1 MVAPIVVATMKTKTE
16 GKNRGTFALLETV
29 APNLFRH
36 RENQSYWGVRKIA
49 GKRFIHAFETADR
62 KTADGKLAE
71 WLGDLQKVD
80 PGNRDLTLHMLL
92 VKYTSARSDIA
103 HSTKVGE
110 SGRIARFRE
119 LFPRPMDTLVARV
132 LNSDIA
138 TWVGLVGKGKRPS
151 TRNQFRAFARALF
164 DFAVSDTV
172 IAKNPFDPKI
182 IRKAKKEPII
192 RLIPSP
198 DEFEKIIAEI
208 RQPNWKV
215 ENGKHGGQ
223 RPMYQHDSADFAEY
237 LGGAGIGQAEA
248 VGLDW
253 EDIDDER
260 DVIHY
265 RRKKTQRAFNTP
277 IFPWLKPL
285 LNKLRAD
292 AGPNARGPV
301 FKVKNVKNALRGATQ
316 RLGLPHFTQRNL
328 RAMRI
333 KRLWEQGVDVKVIAQ
348 WQGHSDGGKLIMT
361 TYTEVFG
368 SNTESYERAQLAKAA
383 AAEAAMSRPKP
394 LTKRP
399 LDSWINSSSR
409 GGFPRPRRE

>member
-1 MVAPIVVATMKTKTE
+1 MKTESQVQKP
-16 GKNRGTFALLETV
+16 RGTRELLENV
-29 APNLFRH
+29 SPNLYRH
-36 RENQSYWGVRKIA
+36 RENGSYYGIKKIA
-49 GKRFIHAFETADR
+49 GKIKSHALNTADR
-62 KTADGKLAE
+62 KTADGKLRTWLDGLAE
-71 WLGDLQKVD
+71 TD
-80 PGNRDLTLHMLL
+80 PGNSDMTLASLL
-92 VKYTSARSDIA
+92 EKYGASRSDIA
-103 HSTKVGE
+103 HSTKIGE
-110 SGRIARFRE
+110 AGRIAKFRL
-119 LFPRPMDTLVARV
+119 LFPRPMDTLVVRV
-132 LNSDIA
+132 RNSDLA
-138 TWVGLVGKGKRPS
+138 AWLGQVGAKKRAS

-164 DFAVSDTV
+164 DFAVADKV

-208 RQPNWKV
+208 RQPSWKL
-215 ENGKHGGQ
+215 EKGRHGGQ

-237 LGGAGIGQAEA
+237 LGRAGIGQAEA

-260 DVIHY
+260 EVIHY

-285 LNKLRAD
+285 LKKLRAA

-301 FKVKNVKNALRGATQ
+301 FKVKNVKNALRGAIQ
-316 RLGLPHFTQRNL
+316 RLGFPHFTQRNL

-368 SNTESYERAQLAKAA
+368 SNAESYERAQLAKAA
-383 AAEAAMSRPKP
+383 AAEAAMSQPKR
-394 LTKRP
+394 LQKAA
-399 LDSWINSSSR
+399 
-409 GGFPRPRRE
+409 

>member
-1 MVAPIVVATMKTKTE
+1 MKTIGFK
-16 GKNRGTFALLETV
+16 KRRGTFAFLETV

-36 RENQSYWGVRKIA
+36 RENQSYWGVKKMN
-49 GKRFIHAFETADR
+49 GKRTVHALETTDR

-71 WLGDLQKVD
+71 WLGDLKKVD
-80 PGNRDLTLHMLL
+80 PGNRDMTLAMLL
-92 VKYTSARSDIA
+92 EKYELARTDLA

-110 SGRIARFRE
+110 SGRIAKFRE

-208 RQPNWKV
+208 RRPNWKV
-215 ENGKHGGQ
+215 EKGKHGGQ
-223 RPMYQHDSADFAEY
+223 RPTTQDDSADFAEF
-237 LGGAGIGQAEA
+237 LGRAGIGQAEA
-248 VGLDW
+248 VGLNW
-253 EDIDDER
+253 EDIDEQR

-265 RRKKTQRAFNTP
+265 RRKKTGRDFSTP

-285 LNKLRAD
+285 LKRLRKA
-292 AGPNARGPV
+292 AGPNPRGPV
-301 FKVKNVKNALRGATQ
+301 FKVKNVKKALRGATQ

-333 KRLWEQGVDVKVIAQ
+333 KRLWEQGVDVKVIAT
-348 WQGHSDGGKLIMT
+348 WQGHSDGGKLIMG

-368 SNTESYERAQLAKAA
+368 SNAESYERVQLAKAA
-383 AAEAAMSRPKP
+383 AEEAAMARTGRLK
-394 LTKRP
+394 KAA
-399 LDSWINSSSR
+399 
-409 GGFPRPRRE
+409 

>member
-1 MVAPIVVATMKTKTE
+1 MKTESQVQKP
-16 GKNRGTFALLETV
+16 RGTRELLENV
-29 APNLFRH
+29 SPNLYRH
-36 RENQSYWGVRKIA
+36 RENGSYYGIKKIA
-49 GKRFIHAFETADR
+49 GKIKSHALNTADR
-62 KTADGKLAE
+62 KTADGKLRTWLDGLAE
-71 WLGDLQKVD
+71 TDPNNSDMTLGS
-80 PGNRDLTLHMLL
+80 LL
-92 VKYTSARSDIA
+92 EKYAASRTDIA

-110 SGRIARFRE
+110 AGRIAKFRL
-119 LFPRPMDTLVARV
+119 LFPRPMDSLVARV
-132 LNSDIA
+132 RNSEIA
-138 TWVGLVGKGKRPS
+138 AWIGQVGTAKRAS

-164 DFAVSDTV
+164 DFAVADAV

-192 RLIPSP
+192 RRIPSP
-198 DEFEKIIAEI
+198 DEFEKIVAEI

-237 LGGAGIGQAEA
+237 LGRAGIGQAEA

-253 EDIDDER
+253 EDIDEER

-285 LNKLRAD
+285 LKKLRAA

-368 SNTESYERAQLAKAA
+368 SNAESYERAQLAKAA
-383 AAEAAMSRPKP
+383 AAEAAMSRTKP
-394 LTKRP
+394 LKMAA
-399 LDSWINSSSR
+399 
-409 GGFPRPRRE
+409 

>member
-1 MVAPIVVATMKTKTE
+1 MKTKTE
-16 GKNRGTFALLETV
+16 GKNRGTFALLENV

-36 RENQSYWGVRKIA
+36 RENQSYWGVRKLD
-49 GKRFIHAFETADR
+49 GKRFVHALETADR

-71 WLGDLQKVD
+71 WLGDLKKVD
-80 PGNRDLTLHMLL
+80 PGNRDMTLAMLL
-92 VKYTSARSDIA
+92 EKYESARTEIA
-103 HSTKVGE
+103 DSTRVGE
-110 SGRIARFRE
+110 SGRIAKFRE
-119 LFPRPMDTLVARV
+119 LFPRPMETLVARV

-138 TWVGLVGKGKRPS
+138 TWVSLVGQGKRSS

-198 DEFEKIIAEI
+198 QEFEKIVAEI
-208 RQPNWKV
+208 RQPSWRLEK
-215 ENGKHGGQ
+215 GRHGGQ
-223 RPMYQHDSADFAEY
+223 RPACQHDSADFAEF
-237 LGGAGIGQAEA
+237 LGRAGIGQAEA
-248 VGLDW
+248 VGLNW
-253 EDIDDER
+253 EDIDCARE
-260 DVIHY
+260 VIHY
-265 RRKKTQRAFNTP
+265 RRKKTQRAFSTP

-285 LNKLRAD
+285 LEKLRVE
-292 AGPNARGPV
+292 AGSNPRGPV
-301 FKVKNVKNALRGATQ
+301 FKIKNVKNALRGATQ

-333 KRLWEQGVDVKVIAQ
+333 KRLWEQGGVVKVIAQ
-348 WQGHSDGGKLIMT
+348 WQGHSDGGKLILT

-383 AAEAAMSRPKP
+383 AAEAALFRPV
-394 LTKRP
+394 
-399 LDSWINSSSR
+399 
-409 GGFPRPRRE
+409 RRKKAA

>member
-1 MVAPIVVATMKTKTE
+1 MLLSTMKTKIE
-16 GKNRGTFALLETV
+16 GKNRGSFALLENV
-29 APNLFRH
+29 SPNLFRH
-36 RENQSYWGVRKIA
+36 RENQSYWGVKKVNGRRA
-49 GKRFIHAFETADR
+49 VHALETADR

-71 WLGDLQKVD
+71 WLGDLKKVD
-80 PGNRDLTLHMLL
+80 PGNRDMTLAMLL
-92 VKYTSARSDIA
+92 EKYEAARTDLS
-103 HSTKVGE
+103 HSTLVGE
-110 SGRIARFRE
+110 RGRIAKFRA

-138 TWVGLVGKGKRPS
+138 AWVGAVGKGKRPS

-198 DEFEKIIAEI
+198 GEFEKIIAEI
-208 RQPNWKV
+208 RQPSWKV
-215 ENGKHGGQ
+215 EKGKHGGH
-223 RPMYQHDSADFAEY
+223 RPGCQHDSANFAEF
-237 LGGAGIGQAEA
+237 LGRAGIGQAEA
-248 VGLDW
+248 VGLNW
-253 EDIDDER
+253 EDIDEER
-260 DVIHY
+260 EVIHY
-265 RRKKTQRAFNTP
+265 RRKKTKRAFSTP
-277 IFPWLKPL
+277 IFPWIKPL
-285 LNKLRAD
+285 LAQLRTD
-292 AGPNARGPV
+292 AEPNPRGPV
-301 FKVKNVKNALRGATQ
+301 FKVKNVKNALGGATE

-368 SNTESYERAQLAKAA
+368 SNAESYERAQLAKAA
-383 AAEAAMSRPKP
+383 AAEAAISHDEP
-394 LTKRP
+394 LKKVA
-399 LDSWINSSSR
+399 
-409 GGFPRPRRE
+409 

>member
-1 MVAPIVVATMKTKTE
+1 MKTKSD

-36 RENQSYWGVRKIA
+36 RENQSYWGVKKIG
-49 GKRFIHAFETADR
+49 GKRTVHALETTDR

-71 WLGDLQKVD
+71 WLTDLKKVD
-80 PGNRDLTLHMLL
+80 PANRDMTLAKLL
-92 VKYTSARSDIA
+92 EKYEAARTEIA
-103 HSTKVGE
+103 PSTRVGE
-110 SGRIARFRE
+110 SGRIAKFRE
-119 LFPRPMDTLVARV
+119 LFPRPMETLVARV
-132 LNSDIA
+132 FNSDIA

-182 IRKAKKEPII
+182 IRKAKREPII

-198 DEFEKIIAEI
+198 EEFEKIIAEI
-208 RQPNWKV
+208 RKPSWKV
-215 ENGKHGGQ
+215 KEGKHGGQ
-223 RPMYQHDSADFAEY
+223 RPMTQDESADFAEF
-237 LGGAGIGQAEA
+237 LGRAGIGQAEA
-248 VGLDW
+248 VGLNW
-253 EDIDDER
+253 EDIDEKR

-265 RRKKTQRAFNTP
+265 RRKKTGRDFSTP

-285 LNKLRAD
+285 LKRLRKE
-292 AGPNARGPV
+292 AGPNPRGPV
-301 FKVKNVKNALRGATQ
+301 FKVKNVKKALRGATQ
-316 RLGLPHFTQRNL
+316 RLELPNFTQRNL

-368 SNTESYERAQLAKAA
+368 SNAESYERAQLAKAA
-383 AAEAAMSRPKP
+383 AAEAAMARTGRLK
-394 LTKRP
+394 KAA
-399 LDSWINSSSR
+399 
-409 GGFPRPRRE
+409 

>member
-1 MVAPIVVATMKTKTE
+1 MKTESQVQKP
-16 GKNRGTFALLETV
+16 RGTRELLENV
-29 APNLFRH
+29 SPNLYRH
-36 RENQSYWGVRKIA
+36 RENGSYYGIKKIA
-49 GKRFIHAFETADR
+49 GKIKSHALNTADR
-62 KTADGKLAE
+62 KTADGKLRTWLDGLAE
-71 WLGDLQKVD
+71 TDPNNSDMTLGS
-80 PGNRDLTLHMLL
+80 LL
-92 VKYTSARSDIA
+92 EKYAASRTDIA

-110 SGRIARFRE
+110 AGRIAKFRL
-119 LFPRPMDTLVARV
+119 LFPRPMDSLVARV
-132 LNSDIA
+132 RNSEIA
-138 TWVGLVGKGKRPS
+138 AWIGQVGTAKRAS

-164 DFAVSDTV
+164 DFAVADAV

-192 RLIPSP
+192 RRIPSP
-198 DEFEKIIAEI
+198 DEFEKIVAEI

-237 LGGAGIGQAEA
+237 LGRAGIGQAEA

-253 EDIDDER
+253 EDIDEER

-285 LNKLRAD
+285 LKKLRAA

-368 SNTESYERAQLAKAA
+368 SNAESYERAQLAKAA
-383 AAEAAMSRPKP
+383 AAEAAMSQPKR
-394 LTKRP
+394 LKKAA
-399 LDSWINSSSR
+399 
-409 GGFPRPRRE
+409 

>member
-1 MVAPIVVATMKTKTE
+1 MVAPTLGRMK
-16 GKNRGTFALLETV
+16 NNAVRGTRELIDRV

-36 RENQSYWGVRKIA
+36 RENGSYYGMKKLA
-49 GKRFIHAFETADR
+49 GRRVITALETADR
-62 KTADGKLAE
+62 KTADGKLAD
-71 WLGDLQKVD
+71 WLGDLKKVD
-80 PGNRDLTLHMLL
+80 PGNRNMTLAMLL
-92 VKYTSARSDIA
+92 EKYEAARTDIA
-103 HSTKVGE
+103 HSTRVGE
-110 SGRIARFRE
+110 SGRITKFRE

-138 TWVGLVGKGKRPS
+138 AWVGLVGKGKRPS

-198 DEFEKIIAEI
+198 EEFEKIIAEI
-208 RQPNWKV
+208 RLPRWKV
-215 ENGKHGGQ
+215 KKGQHGGQ
-223 RPMYQHDSADFAEY
+223 RPMPQDASADFAEF
-237 LGGAGIGQAEA
+237 LGRAGIGQAEA
-248 VGLDW
+248 VGLNW
-253 EDIDDER
+253 EDIDEKR

-265 RRKKTQRAFNTP
+265 RRKKTGRDFNTP

-285 LNKLRAD
+285 LTRLRKA
-292 AGPNARGPV
+292 AGPNPRGPV
-301 FKVKNVKNALRGATQ
+301 FKVMNVKKALRGATQ
-316 RLGLPHFTQRNL
+316 RLGLPNFTQRNL

-368 SNTESYERAQLAKAA
+368 SNAESYERAQLAKAA
-383 AAEAAMSRPKP
+383 AAEAAMARTGRLK
-394 LTKRP
+394 KAA
-399 LDSWINSSSR
+399 
-409 GGFPRPRRE
+409 

>member
-1 MVAPIVVATMKTKTE
+1 MKTAGTSE
-16 GKNRGTFALLETV
+16 QRGTFAFLENV
-29 APNLFRH
+29 ALNLFRH
-36 RENQSYWGVRKIA
+36 RENDSYWGIKKTN
-49 GKRFIHAFETADR
+49 GKRTVHALGTTDR
-62 KTADGKLAE
+62 KTANGKLAD

-80 PGNRDLTLHMLL
+80 PSNRDMTLAQLL
-92 VKYTSARSDIA
+92 EKYEAARTEIA
-103 HSTKVGE
+103 LSTRVGE
-110 SGRIARFRE
+110 KGRTAKFRK

-138 TWVGLVGKGKRPS
+138 TWVGLVGKGKRAS

-198 DEFEKIIAEI
+198 EEFEQIIAEI
-208 RQPNWKV
+208 RKPRWKTR
-215 ENGKHGGQ
+215 EGKHGGPRRVIQ
-223 RPMYQHDSADFAEY
+223 DESADFAEY
-237 LGGAGIGQAEA
+237 LGRAGIGQAEA
-248 VGLDW
+248 VALNW
-253 EDIDDER
+253 EDIDERR

-265 RRKKTQRAFNTP
+265 RRKKTGRDFSTP
-277 IFPWLKPL
+277 IFPWLNPL
-285 LNKLRAD
+285 LKRLRAK
-292 AGPNARGPV
+292 AGPKPRGPV
-301 FKVKNVKNALRGATQ
+301 FQVKNVKKALRGATQ
-316 RLGLPHFTQRNL
+316 RLGLPNFTQRNL

-368 SNTESYERAQLAKAA
+368 SNSESYERAQLAKAA
-383 AAEAAMSRPKP
+383 AAEAAMSRPVRLK
-394 LTKRP
+394 KAA
-399 LDSWINSSSR
+399 
-409 GGFPRPRRE
+409 